1 MPCNPCTQ
9 HCYMQ
14 CNLFPCDPEVFI
26 MTVLVRLQLPQN
38 MQKPR
43 MGREFS
49 AMEGAVLVDKMALL
63 LSAREQR
70 LKC

>member
-1 MPCNPCTQ
+1 
-9 HCYMQ
+9 
-14 CNLFPCDPEVFI
+14 